1 MPTYKV
7 KYATRNKLAR
17 ALQMEVKDLGLYDEG
32 SLYESIRISAM
43 QSDNFNNIT
52 ITVNALYYFYF
63 LDKGT
68 IYIAPQKIIQK
79 WLASS
84 EVQAITSEIMQD
96 FIRWQFE
103 VYPLLEMARILNNP
117 KMFLE
122 FNWIDEEELPYSL
135 PESSTLL

>member
-1 MPTYKV
+1 MPIYKV

-17 ALQMEVKDLGLYDEG
+17 ALQMEVKQLGLIDTGALYD
-32 SLYESIRISAM
+32 SIRISAM

-52 ITVNALYYFYF
+52 LTVNALYYFFF

-79 WLASS
+79 WLASPT
-84 EVQAITSEIMQD
+84 VQTIVGEIMQD
-96 FIRWQFE
+96 FIKWQFE

>member
-1 MPTYKV
+1 
-7 KYATRNKLAR
+7 
-17 ALQMEVKDLGLYDEG
+17 MEVKQLGLIDTGALYD
-32 SLYESIRISAM
+32 SIRISAM

-52 ITVNALYYFYF
+52 LTVNALYYFFF

-68 IYIAPQKIIQK
+68 IYIAPQNIIQK
-79 WLASS
+79 WLASPT
-84 EVQAITSEIMQD
+84 VQTIVGEIMQD

-103 VYPLLEMARILNNP
+103 VYPLLEMAKILNNP

>member
-1 MPTYKV
+1 MATYKV

-17 ALQMEVKDLGLYDEG
+17 ALQQEVKQLGLIETGALYD
-32 SLYESIRISAM
+32 SIRISAM

-52 ITVNALYYFYF
+52 ITVNALYYFFF

-68 IYIAPQKIIQK
+68 IYIAPQRIIDK
-79 WLASS
+79 WLASPT
-84 EVQAITSEIMQD
+84 VQAITAEIMQD

-122 FNWIDEEELPYSL
+122 FNWIDEDELSKPL
-135 PESSTLL
+135 PDSSTLI

>member
-1 MPTYKV
+1 
-7 KYATRNKLAR
+7 
-17 ALQMEVKDLGLYDEG
+17 
-32 SLYESIRISAM
+32 
-43 QSDNFNNIT
+43 
-52 ITVNALYYFYF
+52 
-63 LDKGT
+63 
-68 IYIAPQKIIQK
+68 
-79 WLASS
+79 
-84 EVQAITSEIMQD
+84 MQD